1 MLTEDQK
8 WIYEHFSELV
18 DKYAGK
24 YVSVAGGGVVAVG
37 DSVKEVDDAA
47 RAKYPTITPSVLRIP
62 REEDFA
68 CFSDR
73 EGKVTFQQ
81 L

>member
-24 YVSVAGGGVVAVG
+24 YISVA
-37 DSVKEVDDAA
+37 
-47 RAKYPTITPSVLRIP
+47 I
-62 REEDFA
+62 
-68 CFSDR
+68 
-73 EGKVTFQQ
+73 
-81 L
+81 

>member
-8 WIYEHFSELV
+8 WIHEHFSELV

-24 YVSVAGGGVVAVG
+24 YISVAGGGVVAVG

-47 RAKYPTITPSVLRIP
+47 RAKYSTITPSVLRVP
-62 REEDFA
+62 REEDFE
-68 CFSDR
+68 C
-73 EGKVTFQQ
+73 
-81 L
+81 LL

>member
-24 YVSVAGGGVVAVG
+24 YISVAGGG
-37 DSVKEVDDAA
+37 
-47 RAKYPTITPSVLRIP
+47 
-62 REEDFA
+62 
-68 CFSDR
+68 
-73 EGKVTFQQ
+73 
-81 L
+81 

>member
-1 MLTEDQK
+1 MVTEDQK

-18 DKYAGK
+18 KNYAGK

-47 RAKYPTITPSVLRIP
+47 REKYPTLIPSVLRVP
-62 REEDFA
+62 REEDFE
-68 CFSDR
+68 C
-73 EGKVTFQQ
+73 
-81 L
+81 LL